1 MHSLI
6 VVLQPKTCLLLL
18 GIRPRFTHL
27 MLLLAVFSAWACCPS
42 ACCRCLFPGCLHQ
55 ENQECLLELG
65 VLTRLELGG
74 LEVLQDRGLDLHE
87 MALLSLLVRHQSG
100 LLRSFDV
107 AEEPL
112 LVEGGDDLYTN
123 SA

>member
-1 MHSLI
+1 
-6 VVLQPKTCLLLL
+6 
-18 GIRPRFTHL
+18 
-27 MLLLAVFSAWACCPS
+27 MLLVAVFSALACCPS

-65 VLTRLELGG
+65 VLTRLELGF
-74 LEVLQDRGLDLHE
+74 LEALQDRGLDLHV
-87 MALLSLLVRHQSG
+87 MALLFLLVRRQSG

-107 AEEPL
+107 VEQPL
-112 LVEGGDDLYTN
+112 LIKRGDDLYTN

>member
-1 MHSLI
+1 
-6 VVLQPKTCLLLL
+6 
-18 GIRPRFTHL
+18 
-27 MLLLAVFSAWACCPS
+27 
-42 ACCRCLFPGCLHQ
+42 
-55 ENQECLLELG
+55 
-65 VLTRLELGG
+65 LELGG

>member
-1 MHSLI
+1 
-6 VVLQPKTCLLLL
+6 
-18 GIRPRFTHL
+18 
-27 MLLLAVFSAWACCPS
+27 MLLVVVFSAWACCPS
-42 ACCRCLFPGCLHQ
+42 ACCRCLFLGCLHQ
-55 ENQECLLELG
+55 EYQECLLELG

-87 MALLSLLVRHQSG
+87 MALLSLLVRDQSG

>member
-1 MHSLI
+1 
-6 VVLQPKTCLLLL
+6 
-18 GIRPRFTHL
+18 
-27 MLLLAVFSAWACCPS
+27 MLLVAVFSALACCPS

-87 MALLSLLVRHQSG
+87 MALLSLLVRRQSG
-100 LLRSFDV
+100 LLRTFDV
-107 AEEPL
+107 VEYPL
-112 LVEGGDDLYTN
+112 LIKRRDYL
-123 SA
+123 